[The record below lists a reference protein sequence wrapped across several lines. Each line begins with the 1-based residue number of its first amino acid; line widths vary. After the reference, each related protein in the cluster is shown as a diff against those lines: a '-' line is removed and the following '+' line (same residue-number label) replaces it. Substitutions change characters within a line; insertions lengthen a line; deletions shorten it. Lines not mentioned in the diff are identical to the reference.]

1 MMLAMPAWPI
11 VAVLDTNVVIAGLL
25 WEGPPRLLLARA
37 TGGDD
42 FILAT
47 SPILID
53 ELVGTL
59 SLPRFRKRIAEAGK
73 SAEALVAAYRDA
85 TTLVSP
91 LAVPRVVHDDIDD
104 DHVIAAAVAARAR
117 YIVTGDR
124 AHLLPIGKHG
134 SIGIISPRQCLDL
147 LGS

>member
-1 MMLAMPAWPI
+1 M
-11 VAVLDTNVVIAGLL
+11 
-25 WEGPPRLLLARA
+25 
-37 TGGDD
+37 
-42 FILAT
+42 T

-59 SLPRFRKRIAEAGK
+59 SLPRFRKRMAEAGK
-73 SAEALVAAYRDA
+73 SAEDSVVAYRDA
-85 TTLVSP
+85 TTLVFP

-117 YIVTGDR
+117 SIVTGDR
-124 AHLLPIGKHG
+124 AHLLPIGMHG
-134 SIGIISPRQCLDL
+134 DRAIISPRQCLDL